1 MKITIPPE
9 SRKAAV
15 EAYTNAHG
23 DWEKALDAAVVAA
36 LAAWPGAQ
44 SDNGHHSNRIFG
56 EPIDI
61 LILPLPKEPRT

>member
-44 SDNGHHSNRIFG
+44 FKMNGAMRTF
-56 EPIDI
+56 
-61 LILPLPKEPRT
+61 LILPLPKGGE